1 MARTRILSIFF
12 VQEFFVS
19 PEPLLFFFKPSG
31 HLSSCKKRENIF
43 FKKINICQTD
53 LCDFNFIPEG
63 AAQTQAEEHPRELD

>member
-12 VQEFFVS
+12 VREFFVS
-19 PEPLLFFFKPSG
+19 PEPLLPFFKPSG
-31 HLSSCKKRENIF
+31 HLSSCKKREIF
-43 FKKINICQTD
+43 LLKINICQTD